1 MRACCSFSKIT
12 VFLNFEIIVMTSHY
26 LTVDGFRYSTGIRD
40 PFSGEYLDLE
50 ILPVSVAFRHRFAA
64 WLQRYQQAYIRY
76 DEAGSEPYLQALD
89 EEGLH
94 LARELKSLLGGEVKI
109 TYYSDA
115 FNTRAL
121 T

>member
-1 MRACCSFSKIT
+1 
-12 VFLNFEIIVMTSHY
+12 
-26 LTVDGFRYSTGIRD
+26 
-40 PFSGEYLDLE
+40 
-50 ILPVSVAFRHRFAA
+50 
-64 WLQRYQQAYIRY
+64 
-76 DEAGSEPYLQALD
+76 LD